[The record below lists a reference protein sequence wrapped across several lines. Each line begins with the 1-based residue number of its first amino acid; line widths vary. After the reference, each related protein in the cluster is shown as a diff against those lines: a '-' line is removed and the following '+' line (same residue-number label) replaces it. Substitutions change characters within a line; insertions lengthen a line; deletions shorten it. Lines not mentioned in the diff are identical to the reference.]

1 MLRPV
6 AGWTR
11 QARETPSL
19 SKLLYDLVKPYKRVW
34 CSQSSCLSFALL
46 RAARVFS
53 RLASFCETFSAR
65 CLRALD
71 VEYDAPV
78 LARLRASAVARSSR
92 SLRFLA

>member
-1 MLRPV
+1 MDE
-6 AGWTR
+6 ASEDAITIK
-11 QARETPSL
+11 TT
-19 SKLLYDLVKPYKRVW
+19 VKPYKRVW

-53 RLASFCETFSAR
+53 RFASFCETFSAR

>member
-1 MLRPV
+1 MVPYLKLKYWGTHVML
-6 AGWTR
+6 
-11 QARETPSL
+11 
-19 SKLLYDLVKPYKRVW
+19 
-34 CSQSSCLSFALL
+34 SQSSCLSFALL
-46 RAARVFS
+46 RAVRVFS

-78 LARLRASAVARSSR
+78 LARLRASAAARSSR

>member
-1 MLRPV
+1 MVPYL
-6 AGWTR
+6 
-11 QARETPSL
+11 
-19 SKLLYDLVKPYKRVW
+19 KLKYWGTHVMF
-34 CSQSSCLSFALL
+34 SQSSCLSFALL

-78 LARLRASAVARSSR
+78 LARLRASAAARSSR